1 MTKQASTEHRED
13 YLQLNQYKLMGM
25 VGQGSYSIV
34 KMAYNMD
41 EDTHYVRLNNYS
53 IPNTKQLFY
62 TTLQLMFVLTL
73 PLVSTYISLMT
84 KRY

>member
-41 EDTHYVRLNNYS
+41 EDTHYVRFIINIIQFKKNFYYGGIFPLVNRKYQGWYLNN
-53 IPNTKQLFY
+53 F
-62 TTLQLMFVLTL
+62 
-73 PLVSTYISLMT
+73 
-84 KRY
+84 